1 MLDTPKRNQ
10 DQEAVGELDF
20 LMTTDR
26 DRKPFRGFLT
36 TLAEELGDAFVMHTT
51 KSVEPA

>member
-10 DQEAVGELDF
+10 DQDAVGELDF
-20 LMTTDR
+20 LMTPIEQEAVPTA
-26 DRKPFRGFLT
+26 LT